1 MPGGPAGLADDVP
14 HDVGQ
19 LCRSRACN
27 GATPSP
33 VNELAGF
40 LHIHLPTRY
49 HAGRER
55 TGARRQSRRIRRGG
69 YKPLAQKNGQDT
81 AAAWAAV
88 AAWAIT
94 GTDPDRREIPVP
106 GIVPPG
112 VPGPRL
118 PGVGPLPGP

>member
-1 MPGGPAGLADDVP
+1 MSWLAFCISTCP
-14 HDVGQ
+14 
-19 LCRSRACN
+19 R
-27 GATPSP
+27 GATLGMKGQDHDGTA
-33 VNELAGF
+33 EEFAAEA
-40 LHIHLPTRY
+40 H
-49 HAGRER
+49 
-55 TGARRQSRRIRRGG
+55 
-69 YKPLAQKNGQDT
+69 KPLAQEDDQDT

-94 GTDPDRREIPVP
+94 QTDPDRREIPAP